1 MIRVQLRVVVSRGL
15 WLKPAKDVGDDGTRQ
30 PAAPTAKPL
39 LMLARRRESSAQCR
53 PRELNLTLPMLEQ
66 ISGLTIASS
75 LQDTRSVL
83 SKSAHSLTCPVR
95 HTFLLRV

>member
-53 PRELNLTLPMLEQ
+53 LPMLEQ